1 MNLSLRSR
9 STAQLKL
16 RCLAL
21 AGTLPP
27 MWASSHKPLPANGL
41 IVLSRLRRRR
51 RAKFGNRPD
60 RCPSAARGAKRFPM
74 VQIPTGLYRARS
86 RYSGLAP
93 RSLRG
98 YRLGDVSDETSA
110 LHDCFGNVR
119 LRHRLVMTATLNV
132 AGALLNC
139 VDAAAN
145 EGQSVSVSRVGASTQ
160 QLRVIACDKRD
171 QLGWQILWGARQISS
186 SRYTAGSAVIAL
198 PHLPGVALRGDG
210 R

>member
-1 MNLSLRSR
+1 
-9 STAQLKL
+9 
-16 RCLAL
+16 
-21 AGTLPP
+21 
-27 MWASSHKPLPANGL
+27 
-41 IVLSRLRRRR
+41 
-51 RAKFGNRPD
+51 
-60 RCPSAARGAKRFPM
+60 M

-86 RYSGLAP
+86 RYSGLAPP

-171 QLGWQILWGARQISS
+171 QLGWQIFLWGARQISS

-198 PHLPGVALRGDG
+198 PHLPGGVALRGGDG